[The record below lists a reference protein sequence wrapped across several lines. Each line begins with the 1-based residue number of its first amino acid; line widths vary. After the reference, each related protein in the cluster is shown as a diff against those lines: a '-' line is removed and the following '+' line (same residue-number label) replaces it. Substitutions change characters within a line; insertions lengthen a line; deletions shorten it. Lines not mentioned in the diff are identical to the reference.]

1 MYLAQNGLSLA
12 ERQADGKYKNTWA
25 DDKAKLAKATEV
37 FAFYKALIDK
47 GVDQPRRGEL
57 GLGGGGHQ
65 FLARAICDG
74 DRRRVDGV
82 ARAAEPRADEGRED
96 FRPAL

>member
-12 ERQADGKYKNTWA
+12 ERQPDDKYKNTWA

-47 GVDQPRRGEL
+47 GQSTRTEQAGAGRRKT
-57 GLGGGGHQ
+57 
-65 FLARAICDG
+65 
-74 DRRRVDGV
+74 
-82 ARAAEPRADEGRED
+82 PT
-96 FRPAL
+96 FRSTNMRW